1 MAKGFKS
8 RGMAGRG
15 GAMGGMGGMN
25 MNAMIKKAQ
34 KMQEEMV
41 KAQEELGQKEYT
53 ATSGGGAVTAVVKGS
68 NEIVSLKLNPEVVD
82 PDDIEMLQD
91 LIVAGVNEAI
101 SSIEKTNNDEMS
113 KVTGNLNIPG
123 MF

>member
-41 KAQEELGQKEYT
+41 KAQEELGKKEYT

-68 NEIVSLKLNPEVVD
+68 NEIVSLKLSPEVVD
-82 PDDIEMLQD
+82 PDDIEMLED
-91 LIVAGVNEAI
+91 LIITAI
-101 SSIEKTNNDEMS
+101 NQALKTADEESAAIMRQA
-113 KVTGNLNIPG
+113 TGGGMPG

>member
-41 KAQEELGQKEYT
+41 KAQEELDQKEYT

-68 NEIVSLKLNPEVVD
+68 NEIISLKLNPEVVD
-82 PDDIEMLQD
+82 PDDIEMLED
-91 LIVAGVNEAI
+91 LIVTAI
-101 SSIEKTNNDEMS
+101 NQALKTADEESAAIMRQA
-113 KVTGNLNIPG
+113 TGGGMPG

>member
-68 NEIVSLKLNPEVVD
+68 NEIISLKLNPEVVD
-82 PDDIEMLQD
+82 PDDIEMLED
-91 LIVAGVNEAI
+91 LIVTAI
-101 SSIEKTNNDEMS
+101 NQALKTADEESAAIMRQA
-113 KVTGNLNIPG
+113 TGGGMPG

>member
-82 PDDIEMLQD
+82 PDDIEMLED
-91 LIVAGVNEAI
+91 LIVAAMNEAI
-101 SSIEKTNNDEMS
+101 RTVEADAAKAMSSL
-113 KVTGNLNIPG
+113 TGG
-123 MF
+123 MGLPF

>member
-53 ATSGGGAVTAVVKGS
+53 ATSGGGTVTAVVKGS

-82 PDDIEMLQD
+82 PDDIEMLED
-91 LIVAGVNEAI
+91 LIVTAVNQALKTADEESAAI
-101 SSIEKTNNDEMS
+101 MRQA
-113 KVTGNLNIPG
+113 TGGGMPG

>member
-8 RGMAGRG
+8 RGLSGRG

-34 KMQEEMV
+34 KMQEEMM
-41 KAQEELGQKEYT
+41 KAQEELGKKEYT

-68 NEIVSLKLNPEVVD
+68 NEIVSLKLNPEIVD

-91 LIVAGVNEAI
+91 LIITAVNQAL
-101 SSIEKTNNDEMS
+101 KTADEESAELMRQA
-113 KVTGNLNIPG
+113 TGGGMPG

>member
-1 MAKGFKS
+1 MAEGFKR
-8 RGMAGRG
+8 RGRAGRG
-15 GAMGGMGGMN
+15 GAMGRMGGMN
-25 MNAMIKKAQ
+25 RNAMIKKAQ

-82 PDDIEMLQD
+82 PDDIEMLED
-91 LIVAGVNEAI
+91 LIVTAVNQALKTADEESAAI
-101 SSIEKTNNDEMS
+101 MRQA
-113 KVTGNLNIPG
+113 TGGGMPG

>member
-41 KAQEELGQKEYT
+41 KAQEELGKKEYT

-68 NEIVSLKLNPEVVD
+68 NEIISLKLSPEVVD
-82 PDDIEMLQD
+82 PDDIEMLED
-91 LIVAGVNEAI
+91 LIITAI
-101 SSIEKTNNDEMS
+101 NQALKTADEESAAIMRQA
-113 KVTGNLNIPG
+113 TGGGMPG

>member
-1 MAKGFKS
+1 MAKGFKR

-82 PDDIEMLQD
+82 PDDIEMLED
-91 LIVAGVNEAI
+91 LIVTAVNQALKQADEESA
-101 SSIEKTNNDEMS
+101 SIMRQA
-113 KVTGNLNIPG
+113 TGGGMPG
-123 MF
+123 LF

>member
-8 RGMAGRG
+8 RGGMGRG

-41 KAQEELGQKEYT
+41 KAQEELGNKEYT

-68 NEIVSLKLNPEVVD
+68 NQIVSLKLNPEVVD
-82 PDDIEMLQD
+82 PDDIEMLED
-91 LIVAGVNEAI
+91 LIVTAVNQALKTADEESAAI
-101 SSIEKTNNDEMS
+101 MRQA
-113 KVTGNLNIPG
+113 TGGGMPG
-123 MF
+123 LF

>member
-8 RGMAGRG
+8 RGGMGRG
-15 GAMGGMGGMN
+15 GAMGGMN

-41 KAQEELGQKEYT
+41 KAQEELGNKEYT

-68 NEIVSLKLNPEVVD
+68 NQIVSLKLNPEVVD
-82 PDDIEMLQD
+82 PDDIEMLED
-91 LIVAGVNEAI
+91 LIVTAVNQALKTADEESAAI
-101 SSIEKTNNDEMS
+101 MRQA
-113 KVTGNLNIPG
+113 TGGGMPG
-123 MF
+123 LF

>member
-25 MNAMIKKAQ
+25 MNAMSKKAQ

-68 NEIVSLKLNPEVVD
+68 NEIISLKLNPEVVD
-82 PDDIEMLQD
+82 PDDIEMLED
-91 LIVAGVNEAI
+91 LIVTAI
-101 SSIEKTNNDEMS
+101 NQALKTADEESAAIMRQA
-113 KVTGNLNIPG
+113 TGGGMPG

>member
-15 GAMGGMGGMN
+15 GAMCGMGGMN

-82 PDDIEMLQD
+82 PDDIEMLED
-91 LIVAGVNEAI
+91 LIVTAVNQALKQADEESA
-101 SSIEKTNNDEMS
+101 SIMRQA
-113 KVTGNLNIPG
+113 TGGGMPG
-123 MF
+123 LF

>member
-82 PDDIEMLQD
+82 PDDIEMLED
-91 LIVAGVNEAI
+91 LIVTAVNQALKIADEESAAI
-101 SSIEKTNNDEMS
+101 MRQA
-113 KVTGNLNIPG
+113 TGGGMPG

>member
-82 PDDIEMLQD
+82 PDDIEMLED
-91 LIVAGVNEAI
+91 LIVTAVNQALKTADEESAAI
-101 SSIEKTNNDEMS
+101 MRQA
-113 KVTGNLNIPG
+113 TGGGMTG

>member
-1 MAKGFKS
+1 MKARLPK
-8 RGMAGRG
+8 
-15 GAMGGMGGMN
+15 GMGGGPSN
-25 MNAMIKKAQ
+25 MQGMIKQAQ

-82 PDDIEMLQD
+82 PDDIEMLED
-91 LIVAGVNEAI
+91 LIVTAVNQALKTADEESAAI
-101 SSIEKTNNDEMS
+101 MRQA
-113 KVTGNLNIPG
+113 TGGGMPG

>member
-68 NEIVSLKLNPEVVD
+68 NEIISLKLNPEVVD
-82 PDDIEMLQD
+82 PDDIEMLED
-91 LIVAGVNEAI
+91 LIVTAVNQALKTADEESAAI
-101 SSIEKTNNDEMS
+101 MRQA
-113 KVTGNLNIPG
+113 TGGGMPG